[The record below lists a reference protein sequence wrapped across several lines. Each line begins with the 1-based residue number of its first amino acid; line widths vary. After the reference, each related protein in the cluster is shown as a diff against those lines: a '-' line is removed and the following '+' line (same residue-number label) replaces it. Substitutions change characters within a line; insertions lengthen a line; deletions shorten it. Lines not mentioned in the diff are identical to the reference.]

1 VFYLQTEGKAERVG
15 FEPTRRFNTVH
26 AISSRPFSGDNV
38 LEAAGYVGVTVL
50 LCTIMDTDLGVDLFH
65 AVDE

>member
-1 VFYLQTEGKAERVG
+1 VG

-26 AISSRPFSGDNV
+26 AISSRRLSGDNA

-50 LCTIMDTDLGVDLFH
+50 QCTIMDTDLGVDLFY